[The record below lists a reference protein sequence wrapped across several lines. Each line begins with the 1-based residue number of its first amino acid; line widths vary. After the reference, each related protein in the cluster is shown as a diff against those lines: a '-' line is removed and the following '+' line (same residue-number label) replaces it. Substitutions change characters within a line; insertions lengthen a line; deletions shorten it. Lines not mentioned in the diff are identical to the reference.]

1 MRKILLATP
10 VKGNLPPRFVS
21 SMVQLL
27 CKGIPDVAFDI
38 AFLEGE
44 PINFARNSLA
54 NHAITSGFD
63 EIIWWDADLKPT
75 LEQLTKLIS
84 HRMPIVC
91 ALYPKR
97 DVVTQ
102 FHVQSTKDGTQI
114 SGMQEA
120 DLTAIGFSKMTV
132 EALKQIADF
141 HPYLSCSFQNNG
153 QAALKHH
160 NLFQMEIKGP
170 NSAEGKLER
179 IKKVVGE
186 AHGPSGDVDAAAI
199 EEILNDSDYSENRL
213 YGEDYS
219 FCMLARAA
227 GVKLMVDTSLCITH
241 SGETD
246 FHIAT
251 ETLKK
256 ELAQEWRKEK

>member
-10 VKGNLPPRFVS
+10 VKGNLPPRYVS

-54 NHAITSGFD
+54 NHAITAGFD
-63 EIIWWDADLKPT
+63 EILWWDADLKPT

-102 FHVQSTKDGTQI
+102 FHVQAREGGTQI

-141 HPYLSCSFQNNG
+141 HPHLSCSFQNNG

-170 NSAEGKLER
+170 NTAEGKLER
-179 IKKVVGE
+179 IGRLW
-186 AHGPSGDVDAAAI
+186 AQSDGYSDQLSA
-199 EEILNDSDYSENRL
+199 ILNDTDYSANRL

-246 FHIAT
+246 FPIAT

-256 ELAQEWRKEK
+256 ELEQEWRKQ